1 LALKYFHDF
10 ECPTATPRHA
20 PDAPDELLRARE
32 ALRQSQLELRALA
45 DAMPQLA
52 WIAEQD
58 GTMTWYNQ
66 RWYDYTGTTPEQM
79 AGDGWKRAY
88 APDCLPA
95 MEAHW
100 EQSRRDGTRSNWKF
114 RSAAPAA
121 NSAGS

>member
-1 LALKYFHDF
+1 
-10 ECPTATPRHA
+10 
-20 PDAPDELLRARE
+20 
-32 ALRQSQLELRALA
+32 LRQSQLELRALA
-45 DAMPQLA
+45 NSMPQLA

-58 GTMTWYNQ
+58 GAMVWYNQ

-100 EQSRRDGTRSNWKF
+100 NNRAATAPVRTGI